1 MNEAQGAQF
10 IISDVTPSPIR
21 TPLTYLIC
29 ESAHVAPLPFMATVS
44 ELALD
49 LSKEFPRS
57 PRALV
62 GGYVHAGRMLDKCR
76 AVIAGTADEYH
87 YNCPLDRYF
96 FDFTGIDHEAFKDL
110 AATGATDEEVGAWI
124 NEQSQ
129 VKSAEEVVQ
138 WNNKMRDMRISEM
151 PVPLQ
156 MFLEGYIPQ
165 VIPANKQVRVWFDV
179 YDIEEGRQ

>member
-1 MNEAQGAQF
+1 MAAAFARHTEMAY
-10 IISDVTPSPIR
+10 PPR
-21 TPLTYLIC
+21 L
-29 ESAHVAPLPFMATVS
+29 MATVS

-49 LSKEFPRS
+49 LSREFPRS

-87 YNCPLDRYF
+87 YNCPLDRFF
-96 FDFTGIDHEAFKDL
+96 FDFTGIDHEAFK
-110 AATGATDEEVGAWI
+110 AFVATGATDDEVGAWI
-124 NEQSQ
+124 NEHSQ
-129 VKSAEEVVQ
+129 VKSREEVVQ

-156 MFLEGYIPQ
+156 MFLEDYIPQ

>member
-1 MNEAQGAQF
+1 
-10 IISDVTPSPIR
+10 
-21 TPLTYLIC
+21 
-29 ESAHVAPLPFMATVS
+29 MATVS

-49 LSKEFPRS
+49 LSTEFPRS

-76 AVIAGTADEYH
+76 AVLAETNDEYH

-96 FDFTGIDHEAFKDL
+96 FDFTGIDHEEFKDFV
-110 AATGATDEEVGAWI
+110 ATGADDEAVGNWI
-124 NEQSQ
+124 NEHSQ
-129 VKSAEEVVQ
+129 VKTQEDVVK

-165 VIPANKQVRVWFDV
+165 AIPAGKIVRVWFDV
-179 YDIEEGRQ
+179 YDMEEGRQ

>member
-1 MNEAQGAQF
+1 
-10 IISDVTPSPIR
+10 
-21 TPLTYLIC
+21 
-29 ESAHVAPLPFMATVS
+29 MATVS

-49 LSKEFPRS
+49 LSTEFPRS

-76 AVIAGTADEYH
+76 AVLAETNDEYH

-96 FDFTGIDHEAFKDL
+96 FDFTGIDHEEFKDFV
-110 AATGATDEEVGAWI
+110 ATGAGEEDV
-124 NEQSQ
+124 
-129 VKSAEEVVQ
+129 VK

-165 VIPANKQVRVWFDV
+165 AIPAGKIVRVWFDV
-179 YDIEEGRQ
+179 YDMEEGRQ

>member
-1 MNEAQGAQF
+1 
-10 IISDVTPSPIR
+10 
-21 TPLTYLIC
+21 
-29 ESAHVAPLPFMATVS
+29 MASVS

-49 LSKEFPRS
+49 LSTEFPRS
-57 PRALV
+57 PRSLL

-76 AVIAGTADEYH
+76 AVVAGTASEYH
-87 YNCPLDRYF
+87 YNCPLDGF
-96 FDFTGIDHEAFKDL
+96 FFEFTGIDHEAFKTFV
-110 AATGATDEEVGAWI
+110 ATGADDEAVAAWI
-124 NEQSQ
+124 NEHSS
-129 VKSAEEVVQ
+129 VETREEVVQ

-156 MFLEGYIPQ
+156 MFLEGYIPE